1 MDATIKEV
9 ALKAGVSI
17 ATVSRVFN
25 NSSLVNRKTTERVRE
40 IAHSLHYVP
49 NASARSLSRRKSDT
63 FGMILPDLFGE
74 FFSEVI
80 RGADQTAQKYSYNVL
95 LSSSHNNQDEIKEAL
110 NIMKGRVDGIIIM
123 SPNINADILRHS
135 INKSLP
141 IVLLNCFVEDNSF
154 DSIVI
159 DNCNGA
165 YQITNHLIKHG
176 HKRIAM
182 IKGAA
187 GNIEADER
195 LRGYRQALAL
205 HQCEVSDTLEFNG
218 DFSEESGYLSAIK
231 ILSTTPLP
239 TAVFA
244 ANDSMAIGALR
255 AFHDKG
261 FVVPDDM
268 ALVGFDD
275 IPISRYVKP
284 SLSTVQVPIHKM
296 GILAVER
303 LLVALQEIEITDK
316 EKIIFPTQLMIRE
329 SCGCKM

>member
-1 MDATIKEV
+1 MNATIKEV

-25 NSSLVNRKTTERVRE
+25 NSSLVNQKTIERVRE
-40 IAHSLHYVP
+40 IAHSLHYAP

-63 FGMILPDLFGE
+63 FGIILPDLFGE

-80 RGADQTAQKYSYNVL
+80 RGADQTAQKHSYNVL

-123 SPNINADILRHS
+123 SPNIIADILHDN

-141 IVLLNCFVEDNSF
+141 VVLLNCFVEDNSF

-159 DNCNGA
+159 DNFNGA
-165 YQITNHLIKHG
+165 YQIINHLILHG
-176 HKRIAM
+176 HRRIAI
-182 IKGAA
+182 IKGAV
-187 GNIEADER
+187 GNYEADVR
-195 LRGYRQALAL
+195 LHGYRHALT
-205 HQCEVSDTLEFNG
+205 HEQCEVSETIEFEG
-218 DFSEESGYLSAIK
+218 DFSEESGYNSVKK
-231 ILSTTPLP
+231 ILSITPRP

-244 ANDSMAIGALR
+244 ANDSMAIGALK
-255 AFHDKG
+255 AFHDHG
-261 FVVPDDM
+261 VVVPDDI
-268 ALVGFDD
+268 ALAGFDD

-284 SLSTVQVPIHKM
+284 SLSTVHVPIHNM

-303 LLVALQEIEITDK
+303 LIEVLEKKNSTKK
-316 EKIIFPTQLMIRE
+316 EKIIFPTQLTIRE